1 MKVQVSWKSSPTGR
15 LESAAGYNQPQRL
28 VKCGMESAVTRIEPL
43 ELESGAVYSQPLNG
57 ISLTSYLAAGN

>member
-15 LESAAGYNQPQRL
+15 LESAAGYNMPQLL
-28 VKCGMESAVTRIEPL
+28 VNCRMESAVTRIEFL